1 MKSLKTHTIAIMI
14 FAIFFIL
21 SCTNEDIEQDQNANR
36 KSIYYSEE
44 EIVLGAKL
52 PNPYNID
59 NMKETYNDL
68 FTSGSITEPI
78 DVKVTDLYVR
88 FLPKDSLDLKFLYE
102 EKNLILFEYPLDYD
116 IEKAGS
122 YYHDP
127 SISED
132 EITWLYT
139 TVKPDFNFLPL
150 CNTRC

>member
-1 MKSLKTHTIAIMI
+1 
-14 FAIFFIL
+14 
-21 SCTNEDIEQDQNANR
+21 
-36 KSIYYSEE
+36 
-44 EIVLGAKL
+44 
-52 PNPYNID
+52 
-59 NMKETYNDL
+59 MKETYNDL
-68 FTSGSITEPI
+68 FASGSITEPI

-139 TVKPDFNFLPL
+139 TVKPDFEFLILNFLPL